1 MPIELRIVAFAG
13 VLVVVQL
20 LLAGGSRLLAF
31 GPAWGAGPRDSVP
44 GEPPVWSGR
53 ADRACRNVLE
63 TFPVFAA
70 VAIAVVVAGVA
81 DATTALGAQI
91 YIIARI
97 AYLPVYVLGIAY
109 VRSVIWAAALAGIFM
124 VAWPLLAGSAGV
136 VQ

>member
-13 VLVVVQL
+13 VLVVGQL

-31 GPAWGAGPRDSVP
+31 GLPWGASSRDTTP

-53 ADRACRNVLE
+53 ADRACRNMLE

-81 DATTALGAQI
+81 DAATALGAQI
-91 YIIARI
+91 YLVARLLYVP
-97 AYLPVYVLGIAY
+97 AYVFGIAY
-109 VRSVIWAAALAGIFM
+109 VRSLIWGAGLVGIGM
-124 VAWPLLAGSAGV
+124 VAWPLLTGSAGV